1 MIKLNKLKWVVAI
14 AAAFFV
20 GTTFNSKVSAATI
33 NNDYALSSNQGS
45 SLRTS
50 NNVIIAHAT
59 AVYAPA
65 KNVAIYENRE
75 WYNTDAY
82 VQYIVG
88 DGGKIY
94 RVGAEG
100 YQAWGQDRGA
110 MQMRPFKL
118 SWLRHIMVRNLKK
131 IT

>member
-1 MIKLNKLKWVVAI
+1 MTKLNKLKWVVAI
-14 AAAFFV
+14 AATFFV
-20 GTTFNSKVSAATI
+20 GTTFNSKVSAATV
-33 NNDYALSSNQGS
+33 NNDYALNSNQGS

-65 KNVAIYENRE
+65 KNVATYEKRT
-75 WYNTDAY
+75 WYSNGAY

-100 YQAWGQDRGA
+100 YQAWGLVHGLMLMHQFR
-110 MQMRPFKL
+110 L
-118 SWLRHIMVRNLKK
+118 N
-131 IT
+131 